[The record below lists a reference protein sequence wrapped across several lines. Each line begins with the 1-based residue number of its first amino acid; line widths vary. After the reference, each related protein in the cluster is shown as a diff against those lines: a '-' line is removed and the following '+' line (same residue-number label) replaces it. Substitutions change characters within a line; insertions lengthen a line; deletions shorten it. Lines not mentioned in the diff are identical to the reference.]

1 MVKKQKTSRAVE
13 DYLEALLMLEEKRE
27 KLDISSVAS
36 KIGVSMP
43 AVSKMMNEL
52 KEKGYVQKEPYGD
65 ISLTDRGRKIAV
77 DTYRRHRI
85 LLHFLVSIG
94 VSEATAEEDCCR
106 IEHVIS
112 SETLLAI
119 EKQNKIPLK

>member
-1 MVKKQKTSRAVE
+1 MTKAQKTSRAVE
-13 DYLEALLMLEEKRE
+13 DYLEALLMLEEKQE

-36 KIGVSMP
+36 MINVSMP

-52 KEKGYVQKEPYGD
+52 KEKGHVQKEPYGD
-65 ISLTDRGRKIAV
+65 ISLTEQGRKIAV

-85 LLHFLVSIG
+85 LLQFLLNIG
-94 VSEATAEEDCCR
+94 VSEATAEKDCCR

-112 SETLLAI
+112 SETLFAI